1 MLVHLI
7 FSRFHFTI
15 PHFFNFFI
23 FKNNLF
29 FCSVD
34 CKCIGISVFHMECVK
49 LKNQCTSKWVENRN
63 WLLMCVDKSDS
74 RFLANLFGKCNKI
87 VCLCVR
93 IVAQK
98 RNEMAERGKCVF
110 SFKCYV
116 IELKYIASFYHS
128 FVSFLFLFFYY
139 IEILQS
145 SHSRQSFIRFSCN
158 SLNFIPYFISFHFIL
173 FL

>member
-1 MLVHLI
+1 
-7 FSRFHFTI
+7 
-15 PHFFNFFI
+15 
-23 FKNNLF
+23 
-29 FCSVD
+29 
-34 CKCIGISVFHMECVK
+34 
-49 LKNQCTSKWVENRN
+49 
-63 WLLMCVDKSDS
+63 MCVDKSDS

-128 FVSFLFLFFYY
+128 FVSFLFLFLFFYH
-139 IEILQS
+139 IQPARHERS
-145 SHSRQSFIRFSCN
+145 TSVM
-158 SLNFIPYFISFHFIL
+158 
-173 FL
+173 